1 MSYILDAL
9 RKSEEERRQ
18 GTRPDFLSI
27 QDAIGE
33 ESKKRSLM
41 PYLLI
46 ISLLI
51 NAAVLIWWF
60 NPWQSEKSEQTPPYS
75 TAKQQSESK
84 QALPPSQQ
92 TTNASGLRTEIE
104 GDTSPSDK
112 GIMTSKKKG
121 RPKSAANRQQLPMN
135 ASTDLENRAS
145 NPRAEIGVK
154 SFHDIAPVIRQQT
167 RTIQQVPSGPKRTI
181 NKVAPGE
188 NTLYGIEDL
197 PSSVQRSLPPITISV
212 SLYSN
217 EPDSRMAKING
228 AMIREGEYLTTGLRV
243 EEITPDGVIFSYQN
257 YRFRARP
264 K

>member
-18 GTRPDFLSI
+18 RTRPDFLSVH
-27 QDAIGE
+27 DAIGE
-33 ESKKRSLM
+33 ESKERSLM

-60 NPWQSEKSEQTPPYS
+60 NPWQSEKSGQTPLYS

-84 QALPPSQQ
+84 VVLPLLQQ
-92 TTNASGLRTEIE
+92 TTSASGLRTKIE
-104 GDTSPSDK
+104 RDTAPSDK
-112 GIMTSKKKG
+112 GIRTSKKEGKL
-121 RPKSAANRQQLPMN
+121 KSAIRQRLPMN
-135 ASTDLENRAS
+135 ASTDLENRAL
-145 NPRAEIGVK
+145 NPRTEIGVK
-154 SFHDIAPVIRQQT
+154 SFHDIAPLIRQQT

-197 PSSVQRSLPPITISV
+197 PSSIQRSLPPIAISV

-257 YRFRARP
+257 YRFLARP

>member
-18 GTRPDFLSI
+18 RTRPDFLSV

-33 ESKKRSLM
+33 ESKERSLM

-60 NPWQSEKSEQTPPYS
+60 NPWQSEKSGQTPPYS
-75 TAKQQSESK
+75 TAKQQPESK
-84 QALPPSQQ
+84 VVLPLLQQ
-92 TTNASGLRTEIE
+92 TTSASGLRTKIE
-104 GDTSPSDK
+104 RDTAPSDK
-112 GIMTSKKKG
+112 GIMTSKKEGKLKG
-121 RPKSAANRQQLPMN
+121 PIRQRLPMN
-135 ASTDLENRAS
+135 ASTDLENRAL
-145 NPRAEIGVK
+145 NPRTEIDVK
-154 SFHDIAPVIRQQT
+154 SFHDSAAVIRQQT
-167 RTIQQVPSGPKRTI
+167 RTIQQVPSNPKRTI
-181 NKVAPGE
+181 NNVAPGE

-197 PSSVQRSLPPITISV
+197 PSSIQRSLPPITISV

>member
-9 RKSEEERRQ
+9 RRSEKERRQ
-18 GTRPDFLSI
+18 GTRRDFLTV

-33 ESKKRSLM
+33 ESKERSLI

-51 NAAVLIWWF
+51 NAAVLVWWF
-60 NPWQSEKSEQTPPYS
+60 NPWQSKKSGQTSSYS
-75 TAKQQSESK
+75 TAKQQPESK

-92 TTNASGLRTEIE
+92 TTSASGLRTKIE
-104 GDTSPSDK
+104 GDTAPSDR
-112 GIMTSKKKG
+112 GIITSKKEG
-121 RPKSAANRQQLPMN
+121 RPKSANRQQLPMN
-135 ASTDLENRAS
+135 ASTDSENRAS

-154 SFHDIAPVIRQQT
+154 SLHEITPVIRQQT
-167 RTIQQVPSGPKRTI
+167 RPIQQVPSGQKRTI
-181 NKVAPGE
+181 KNVASGE
-188 NTLYGIEDL
+188 STLYGIEDL
-197 PSSVQRSLPPITISV
+197 PLSIQRSLPPITISV
-212 SLYSN
+212 SLYSD
-217 EPDSRMAKING
+217 EPGSRMAKINS

-257 YRFRARP
+257 YRFLARP

>member
-9 RKSEEERRQ
+9 RKSEKERRQ
-18 GTRPDFLSI
+18 GTRPDFLSV

-33 ESKKRSLM
+33 ESKKSSLM

-60 NPWQSEKSEQTPPYS
+60 NPWQSEKSGQPPSYS
-75 TAKQQSESK
+75 TVKQQPESK
-84 QALPPSQQ
+84 VVLPLLQQ
-92 TTNASGLRTEIE
+92 TTSASGLRTKIE
-104 GDTSPSDK
+104 RDTASSDK
-112 GIMTSKKKG
+112 RIMKSKKEGKL
-121 RPKSAANRQQLPMN
+121 KSAIRQRLPMN

-154 SFHDIAPVIRQQT
+154 SFHDIAPVIQQQT

-181 NKVAPGE
+181 NNVAPGE
-188 NTLYGIEDL
+188 NTVYGIEDL
-197 PSSVQRSLPPITISV
+197 PSSIQQSLPPITISV
-212 SLYSN
+212 SLYSD

-243 EEITPDGVIFSYQN
+243 EKITPDGVIFSYQN

>member
-9 RKSEEERRQ
+9 RKSEKERRQ
-18 GTRPDFLSI
+18 GTKPDFLSV

-41 PYLLI
+41 PHLLI

-60 NPWQSEKSEQTPPYS
+60 NPWQSEKSGQTPSYS
-75 TAKQQSESK
+75 TVKQQPESK
-84 QALPPSQQ
+84 LVLPLLQP
-92 TTNASGLRTEIE
+92 TTSASGLRTEIE
-104 GDTSPSDK
+104 RDKASSDK
-112 GIMTSKKKG
+112 RIMTPNKEGKL
-121 RPKSAANRQQLPMN
+121 KSAIGQRLLMN
-135 ASTDLENRAS
+135 DSTDLENRAS

-154 SFHDIAPVIRQQT
+154 SFHDIAPVTQEQT
-167 RTIQQVPSGPKRTI
+167 KTIQQVPSGPKRTI
-181 NKVAPGE
+181 NNVPPRE
-188 NTLYGIEDL
+188 NILYGIEDL
-197 PSSVQRSLPPITISV
+197 PSSIQQSLPPITISV

-217 EPDSRMAKING
+217 DPSSRMAKING

-243 EEITPDGVIFSYQN
+243 EEITPDGVIFSYQD

>member
-9 RKSEEERRQ
+9 RKSEKERRQ
-18 GTRPDFLSI
+18 GTRLDFLSV

-33 ESKKRSLM
+33 KSKKRSLI

-51 NAAVLIWWF
+51 NAAVSIWWF
-60 NPWQSEKSEQTPPYS
+60 NPWQSKKSGQTPAYS
-75 TAKQQSESK
+75 TVKQQPESK
-84 QALPPSQQ
+84 LVLPLLQQ
-92 TTNASGLRTEIE
+92 TTNASGLRTKIE
-104 GDTSPSDK
+104 RDTASSDE
-112 GIMTSKKKG
+112 GIMTSKKEGKL
-121 RPKSAANRQQLPMN
+121 RSAISQRLPMN

-145 NPRAEIGVK
+145 NPKAEIGVK
-154 SFHDIAPVIRQQT
+154 SFHDIAPVIQQQT
-167 RTIQQVPSGPKRTI
+167 RTIQQVPLGPKRTI
-181 NKVAPGE
+181 NDVPPGE
-188 NTLYGIEDL
+188 NRIYGSEDL
-197 PSSVQRSLPPITISV
+197 PPSIQQSLPPITISV
-212 SLYSN
+212 SLYSD